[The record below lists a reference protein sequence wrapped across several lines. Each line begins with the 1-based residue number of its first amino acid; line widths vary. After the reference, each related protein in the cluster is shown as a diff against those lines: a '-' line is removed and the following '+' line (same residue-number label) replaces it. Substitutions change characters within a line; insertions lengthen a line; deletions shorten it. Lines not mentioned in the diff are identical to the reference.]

1 MLKVYD
7 GEVFVID
14 LEEFQE
20 NARQTLDLVTK
31 NPDWDK
37 MVFLLKKAGSVFAAT
52 GLTDFLKNNIVIKT
66 FSDIGGDIFV
76 EARDYCK
83 ENHVSYDTYF
93 PVLDDVGECVYLLH
107 YVENKLY
114 RGTATSEIFWRYDL
128 DVKAEQLEYS
138 LLDPFEEYVFLEI
151 EEYTYA
157 LAMLLAKRYPSK
169 KISFL
174 DRKISYFPELLDIAI
189 FVSPMEDDIVD
200 RFWGRRCLWITSDGK
215 MVYTDENQEQVRYNQ
230 IEEGCVIRPPEYA
243 VDIYNSVRVLY
254 SIYRCSIIECFGEK
268 NKNSTIFLFDCDT
281 GIEGLGSIVIHTY
294 LNYLYAKRR
303 DWKFVVD
310 LSHKPNQYLG
320 SGSENMWDYFFEPLS
335 DITVEEAYESA
346 SVIRCSAN
354 HISFVDDLFLDP
366 NRRREHFM
374 DLNKVM
380 KTIKCN
386 ADTEKRLEGSMPGVL
401 KKGIAV
407 LGVLLRGTDFRE
419 EACRARG
426 RSTWGASLQKMIAKC
441 RFIMDLYGYEYI
453 FLATED
459 LGYYEKMK
467 EEFGDRCLSIDQK
480 RVSCDYKKEHK
491 WCTELL
497 EVENG
502 KEFGRRYLSIIYS
515 LSKCRSLLTNIETG
529 TAILAMSLNDSQ
541 YEYLEIVSP

>member
-14 LEEFQE
+14 LEDFQE
-20 NARQTLDLVTK
+20 NARQTLDLIAK

-52 GLTDFLKNNIVIKT
+52 NLTDFLKNNLVIKT

-76 EARDYCK
+76 KARDYCK
-83 ENHVSYDTYF
+83 ENRVSYDTYF
-93 PVLDDVGECVYLLH
+93 PVLDDAGECVYLLH

-114 RGTATSEIFWRYDL
+114 GGTATSEIFWRYDL
-128 DVKAEQLEYS
+128 DVKAEQLECS
-138 LLDPFEEYVFLEI
+138 LVDPFEDYVFLEI

-157 LAMLLAKRYPSK
+157 LAILLAKRYPSK
-169 KISFL
+169 KIFFL
-174 DRKISYFPELLDIAI
+174 DQKISYFPELLNIAI
-189 FVSPMEDDIVD
+189 YMSPKEDMTGT
-200 RFWGRRCLWITSDGK
+200 FWGKRCLWITSDGK
-215 MVYTDENQEQVRYNQ
+215 VVYTDENHGQVRYNQ
-230 IEEGCVIRPPEYA
+230 IEEGCVKRPPEYA

-254 SIYRCSIIECFGEK
+254 SIYRCSVIEYFGEK
-268 NKNSTIFLFDCDT
+268 NQNSTVFLFDCDT

-303 DWKFVVD
+303 NWKFVVD
-310 LSHKPNQYLG
+310 LSHRPNQYLV

-346 SVIRCSAN
+346 SVIRCSSDR
-354 HISFVDDLFLDP
+354 ISFVDDLFLDP

-380 KTIKCN
+380 KTIKFN
-386 ADTEKRLEGSMPGVL
+386 ADTKKRFEELMPGVL
-401 KKGIAV
+401 KKKRDV

-426 RSTWGASLQKMIAKC
+426 RSTWIASLDKMIAKC

-459 LGYYEKMK
+459 LGYYERMK
-467 EEFGDRCLSIDQK
+467 EEFGDKCLSIDQK
-480 RVSCDYKKEHK
+480 RVYCDYRKEHK

-502 KEFGRRYLSIIYS
+502 KEFGRRYLSVIYS
-515 LSKCRSLLTNIETG
+515 LSKCRSLLANIENG
-529 TAILAMSLNDSQ
+529 TAILAISLNDSQ